1 MSASPSNPAWFRYLT
16 FWRRDPRAELDQEL
30 AFHFEARIEEY
41 IASGLDPDAARALA
55 IERLGDLTRVRD
67 DCRRID
73 AQYARRRSMTDS
85 VSGVLGDLR
94 HALRQLARQR
104 AFAAAAIACLVLGI
118 GVNTAIFS
126 VVDAVLFRPLP
137 FRDPGRLVMVGEALP
152 VISDQNMGTIST
164 PDFGD
169 FAKLNGSLFASS
181 SVFDPTSLT
190 LAGSGSAERL
200 AGLEVSASLFR
211 VLGVGP
217 ALGRAFRDGDDA
229 PGSPDAVVLSDALWR
244 RQFGGDRSIVGR
256 TVRLDGRPFTV
267 LGVMPAGFTF
277 PLPGLS
283 LEPAA
288 FFVPLRMTH
297 DVVQGRGNSFNA
309 YMIARLAPGV
319 SVEQAGA
326 AVNTIAG
333 RLPTL
338 YPNYYSPAFRV
349 AAGVLPLRAHL
360 VSDVRGPLVVLLGA
374 VAFVLLIACI
384 NVAGLLLARAAARSR
399 ELAVR
404 RALGASRGRLTAQ
417 YLAEGAVLAV
427 PGALGALVLAHWCT
441 AALSR
446 LAPDGMLSGYRI
458 GLDVRVLG
466 FTVAITLLVVVLFS
480 LVPALSGNA
489 LGLANSLRDEGRGSS
504 AGRTKQRARRILVAS
519 EIALALVLTTG
530 AGLLARSFAN
540 VLKVDPGFRPAH
552 LLSFHIAF
560 PSYRYPRAAR
570 VMGAEEALVDSLA
583 QLPGARSATATV
595 NLPTLGGWQIAF
607 SPEGEALPKVP
618 IAANFV
624 VMRDYFETMGIPV
637 VKGRAFDARDEASS
651 GNVAII
657 DERLAREFFGSKDP
671 IGRRLKWG
679 APQSTD
685 PWKTIVGVVRTVPT
699 RALDKSSPPE
709 LYFPARQLA
718 VDSTLVDA
726 ELRELTFVVRT
737 ERDPLALTPR
747 VQRVVRAIDPQL
759 VVTHVE
765 SVESLV
771 SESVASRRFD
781 LLLIGAFAVLAVLL
795 AAVGLSGLVAYSVVQ
810 RQREIGVRLAIG
822 ATQNGI
828 VGLVLR
834 DGLTTAVWGSAFGI
848 VGAFALTRLMRSL
861 LFGVGALDA
870 ATFLATTTIL
880 IGVAAFASW
889 LPARRAAR
897 IDPMVAIRDE

>member
-1 MSASPSNPAWFRYLT
+1 MLPSPSNPAWFRYVT

-30 AFHFEARIEEY
+30 AFHFEARVDEY

-55 IERLGDLTRVRD
+55 VERLGDLTRVRD
-67 DCRRID
+67 DCRRIE

-94 HALRQLARQR
+94 HAVRQLARQR

-126 VVDAVLFRPLP
+126 VVDAVVFRPLP
-137 FRDPGRLVMVGEALP
+137 FRDPGRLVMIGEALP

-181 SVFDPTSLT
+181 SVFDATWFT
-190 LAGSGSAERL
+190 LAGRGSAQRL

-217 ALGRAFRDGDDA
+217 ALGRAFQDGDDA
-229 PGSPDAVVLSDALWR
+229 PGAPDAVVLTDALWR
-244 RQFGGDRSIVGR
+244 RQFGGDHSIVGR
-256 TVRLDGRPFTV
+256 TILLDGRPFTV

-288 FFVPLRMTH
+288 FFVPLRMTPG
-297 DVVQGRGNSFNA
+297 VMQGRGNSFNA
-309 YMIARLAPGV
+309 HMIARLAPGV
-319 SVEQAGA
+319 SVDQATA

-333 RLPTL
+333 RLPAL
-338 YPNYYSPAFRV
+338 YPTFYSPAFRV
-349 AAGVLPLRAHL
+349 AAAALPFRAHL
-360 VSDVRGPLVVLLGA
+360 VSDVRGPLIVLLGA

-417 YLAEGAVLAV
+417 YLTEGAVLAA
-427 PGALGALVLAHWCT
+427 PGAFGALLLAHWCT
-441 AALSR
+441 AALAR
-446 LAPDGMLSGYRI
+446 LAPDGMLSGYRL
-458 GLDVRVLG
+458 GLDARVLT
-466 FTVAITLLVVVLFS
+466 FTVAVTLLVIVLFS
-480 LVPALSGNA
+480 LVPALSGSA
-489 LGLANSLRDEGRGSS
+489 LGLANTLRDEGRGTS
-504 AGRTKQRARRILVAS
+504 AGRTKQRARRVLVAS

-540 VLKVDPGFRPAH
+540 VLKVDPGFTPAH
-552 LLSFHIAF
+552 LLTFHIAF
-560 PSYRYPRAAR
+560 PSYRYPKASR
-570 VMGAEEALVDSLA
+570 VIDAEQALVDSLA
-583 QLPGARSATATV
+583 HLPGARSATATV

-618 IAANFV
+618 IASNFV
-624 VMRDYFETMGIPV
+624 VLRDYFQTMGIPV

-657 DERLAREFFGSKDP
+657 DERLAHQFYGERNP
-671 IGRRLKWG
+671 IGLRIKWG

-699 RALDKSSPPE
+699 RGLDQTSPPE

-718 VDSTLVDA
+718 VDSTFVDA
-726 ELRELTFVVRT
+726 ALRELTFVVRT
-737 ERDPLALTPR
+737 ERDPLALAPR
-747 VQRVVRAIDPQL
+747 VQRLVRSIDPQL
-759 VVTHVE
+759 VVAKVQT
-765 SVESLV
+765 VESLV

-822 ATQNGI
+822 STQNGI

-848 VGAFALTRLMRSL
+848 AGAFALTRLMRSL
-861 LFGVGALDA
+861 LFGVGTLDA
-870 ATFLATTTIL
+870 TTFLATTTIL
-880 IGVAAFASW
+880 IAVAAFASW

-897 IDPMVAIRDE
+897 IDPMVAIRQE

>member
-1 MSASPSNPAWFRYLT
+1 MSANPSNPAWFRYLT
-16 FWRRDPRAELDQEL
+16 FWRRDPRAELDQEI
-30 AFHFEARIEEY
+30 AFHLEARIEEY
-41 IASGLDPDAARALA
+41 MASGLDADAARALA
-55 IERLGDLTRVRD
+55 IERLGDLARVRE
-67 DCRRID
+67 DCQRIE
-73 AQYARRRSMTDS
+73 AHYARRRSMTES
-85 VSGVLGDLR
+85 MSGVVGDLR

-118 GVNTAIFS
+118 GVNTSIFS

-137 FRDPGRLVMVGEALP
+137 FRDPSRLVMIGEALP
-152 VISDQNMGTIST
+152 VISDHNMGTIST

-169 FAKLNGSLFASS
+169 FAKLNGTLFASS
-181 SVFDPTSLT
+181 SVFEPTSLT
-190 LAGSGSAERL
+190 LAGRGSAERL
-200 AGLEVSASLFR
+200 PGLDVSASLFR
-211 VLGVGP
+211 VLGVGA
-217 ALGRAFRDGDDA
+217 ALGRTFQDGDDA

-244 RQFGGDRSIVGR
+244 RRFGGDRTIIGR
-256 TVRLDGRPFTV
+256 TVLFDGRPFTV

-288 FFVPLRMTH
+288 FFVPLRMTP
-297 DVVQGRGNSFNA
+297 DVMQGRGNSFNA
-309 YMIARLAPGV
+309 YMIARLAAGV
-319 SVEQAGA
+319 SVEQATA

-338 YPNYYSPAFRV
+338 YPTYYSPAFRV
-349 AAGVLPLRAHL
+349 AAGALPFRSHL
-360 VSDVRGPLVVLLGA
+360 VSDVRGSLIVLLGA
-374 VAFVLLIACI
+374 VALVLLIACI

-458 GLDVRVLG
+458 GLDLRVLA
-466 FTVAITLLVVVLFS
+466 FTVAVTSLVVVLFS
-480 LVPALSGNA
+480 LVPALSGGA
-489 LGLANSLRDEGRGSS
+489 LGLANTLRDEGRGTS
-504 AGRTKQRARRILVAS
+504 AGRSKQRARRILVAS
-519 EIALALVLTTG
+519 EIALALVLSTG

-540 VLKVDPGFRPAH
+540 VLKVDPGFRPTR

-560 PSYRYPRAAR
+560 PSYRYPQAAR
-570 VMGAEEALVDSLA
+570 VIEAEQALVDSFA
-583 QLPGARSATATV
+583 HLPGARSATATV

-607 SPEGEALPKVP
+607 SPEGEALPKIP

-624 VMRDYFETMGIPV
+624 VLHDYFQTMGIPV
-637 VKGRAFDARDEASS
+637 VKGRAFDARDDALPGS
-651 GNVAII
+651 VAII
-657 DERLAREFFGSKDP
+657 DERLARQYYGNKNP
-671 IGRRLKWG
+671 IGMRLKWG

-685 PWKTIVGVVRTVPT
+685 PWKTIVGVVRTVP
-699 RALDKSSPPE
+699 AHGLDQTSPPE
-709 LYFPARQLA
+709 LYFPAQQLA
-718 VDSTLVDA
+718 VDTSFVDA
-726 ELRELTFVVRT
+726 ALRELTFVVRANG
-737 ERDPLALTPR
+737 DPLALAPR

-759 VVTHVE
+759 VVTHVQR
-765 SVESLV
+765 VEALV
-771 SESVASRRFD
+771 SQSVAPRRFD
-781 LLLIGAFAVLAVLL
+781 LLLIGAFAMLAVLL

-822 ATQNGI
+822 ATQSGI
-828 VGLVLR
+828 IGLILR
-834 DGLTTAVWGSAFGI
+834 DGLATAAWGSAVGI
-848 VGAFALTRLMRSL
+848 AGAFALTRLMRSL

-870 ATFLATTTIL
+870 ATFLATTTSL
-880 IGVAAFASW
+880 IAVAAFASW

-897 IDPMVAIRDE
+897 IDPMIAIREE